1 MNRYLIQASYQ
12 PEGAKGLLAQGGT
25 SRRKQIE
32 EMITKLGGK
41 LETFYFAFGDTDVY
55 AIAELPD
62 PATAAAIGL
71 TISGS
76 GVVHTRTTVLLTADE
91 IDQARNKHV
100 EYLVPGTT
108 QRAAA

>member
-1 MNRYLIQASYQ
+1 MTRYLIQASYE

-25 SRRKQIE
+25 SRRTQIE

-62 PATAAAIGL
+62 AATAAAIGL
-71 TISGS
+71 TISSS
-76 GVVHTRTTVLLTADE
+76 GVVHTRTTVLLSAEE
-91 IDQARNKHV
+91 IDQAGSKKV
-100 EYLVPGTT
+100 EYLLPGALK
-108 QRAAA
+108 QAA